1 MAAAVGMS
9 GDRGAGGTSDRGDT
23 RGGCDQIG
31 QGIQHR
37 VSTWAG
43 AAAWGLAA
51 IGLSLSGPVLAQREP
66 LRSASSVPAV
76 PAASPAPAVRAST
89 SAASPLSQGIA
100 LRDQEI
106 ASCRAG
112 ESSTWGDGRD
122 RSAVSRPLR
131 FVYRHDAAP
140 PWFDA
145 AQVLAL
151 AQRALQAWSPCGVP
165 ASVQALPPRTSPA
178 DGDIQIV
185 WTDTGSRGQFGL
197 ANVPARTLSLGPG
210 LFRLLRERNPRYPA
224 EQTLQMVLSHEMGHF
239 YGLMAHS
246 RRCVD
251 VMSYYDDGKGQRCT
265 LRDASAWGSVVEY
278 RSMLPTACDLAR
290 CRALNGP

>member
-1 MAAAVGMS
+1 
-9 GDRGAGGTSDRGDT
+9 
-23 RGGCDQIG
+23 
-31 QGIQHR
+31 
-37 VSTWAG
+37 
-43 AAAWGLAA
+43 
-51 IGLSLSGPVLAQREP
+51 
-66 LRSASSVPAV
+66 VPA
-76 PAASPAPAVRAST
+76 
-89 SAASPLSQGIA
+89 GIA

-106 ASCRAG
+106 ASCRPG
-112 ESSTWGDGRD
+112 ESTTWGDGRD

-151 AQRALQAWSPCGVP
+151 AQRAVQAWSPCGVP

-178 DGDIQIV
+178 EGDIQIV

-210 LFRLLRERNPRYPA
+210 LFRLLRDRNPRYPA

-265 LRDASAWGSVVEY
+265 LRNPSAWGSVVEY

-290 CRALNGP
+290 CRALNGR

>member
-1 MAAAVGMS
+1 M
-9 GDRGAGGTSDRGDT
+9 
-23 RGGCDQIG
+23 
-31 QGIQHR
+31 
-37 VSTWAG
+37 AG
-43 AAAWGLAA
+43 AAALRAA
-51 IGLSLSGPVLAQREP
+51 TLVVVAAGWVCAPSVAQRLPDRTERVP
-66 LRSASSVPAV
+66 SAASAPTAP
-76 PAASPAPAVRAST
+76 PAANPAPARG
-89 SAASPLSQGIA
+89 SAAQI

-106 ASCRAG
+106 ASCRPG
-112 ESSTWGDGRD
+112 EATTWGDGRD

-131 FVYRHDAAP
+131 FVYRHEAAP
-140 PWFDA
+140 AWFDA

-151 AQRALQAWSPCGVP
+151 AQRSVQAWAPCGVA
-165 ASVQALPPRTSPA
+165 ASVQALPPRQSPA

-210 LFRLLRERNPRYPA
+210 LFRLLKERNPSYPA

-251 VMSYYDDGKGQRCT
+251 VMSYYDNGKGQRCT

-278 RSMLPTACDLAR
+278 RSMLPTACDLER
-290 CRALNGP
+290 CRALNGGGASGASSGRTNERAGDRTDDRTDDRTSGPDR

>member
-1 MAAAVGMS
+1 MIRGGRHAAKATAKAKANCNGNSNGNDNGLSDCNGRRMVAITAMVAAVVAAVG
-9 GDRGAGGTSDRGDT
+9 
-23 RGGCDQIG
+23 
-31 QGIQHR
+31 
-37 VSTWAG
+37 
-43 AAAWGLAA
+43 
-51 IGLSLSGPVLAQREP
+51 
-66 LRSASSVPAV
+66 AV
-76 PAASPAPAVRAST
+76 PAAAQRLPDQTPPASSAPAAT
-89 SAASPLSQGIA
+89 TPQT

-106 ASCRAG
+106 ASCRPG
-112 ESSTWGDGRD
+112 ESTTWGDGRD
-122 RSAVSRPLR
+122 RRAVSRPLR

-151 AQRALQAWSPCGVP
+151 AQRSVQAWARCGVP
-165 ASVQALPPRTSPA
+165 ASVQALPPRQLPT

-278 RSMLPTACDLAR
+278 RSMLPTACDLER
-290 CRALNGP
+290 CRALNGEGSGPGSGNGTR

>member
-9 GDRGAGGTSDRGDT
+9 RGRRST
-23 RGGCDQIG
+23 RGG
-31 QGIQHR
+31 
-37 VSTWAG
+37 
-43 AAAWGLAA
+43 GL
-51 IGLSLSGPVLAQREP
+51 
-66 LRSASSVPAV
+66 
-76 PAASPAPAVRAST
+76 SPAPATLVAPASPAALAT
-89 SAASPLSQGIA
+89 LAAQVALVAAAAALMSLPAAAQRLPDRPALSASSPSAAKAQT

-106 ASCRAG
+106 ASCRPG
-112 ESSTWGDGRD
+112 ESTTWGDGRD

-151 AQRALQAWSPCGVP
+151 AQRSVQAWSPCGVT
-165 ASVQALPPRTSPA
+165 ASVQALPPRQSPA
-178 DGDIQIV
+178 EGDIQIV

-210 LFRLLRERNPRYPA
+210 LFRLLRERNPAYPA

-251 VMSYYDDGKGQRCT
+251 VMSYYDNGKGQRCT

-290 CRALNGP
+290 CRALNGSGN